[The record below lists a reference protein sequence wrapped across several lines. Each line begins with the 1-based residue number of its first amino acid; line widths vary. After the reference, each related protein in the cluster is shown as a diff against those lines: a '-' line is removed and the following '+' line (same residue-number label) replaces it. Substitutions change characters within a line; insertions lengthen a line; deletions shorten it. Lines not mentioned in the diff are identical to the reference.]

1 MWHLDSHAVM
11 AGSFASGQQIKM
23 NSSQRILLWIVSVL
37 AIAAALY
44 FLSPLFD
51 SLAPADKHLVDA
63 DDDDDGDDEKQ
74 NHQFALSVEL
84 TEAAQKMASIESQ
97 TLMESFYTPEIRAM
111 AVVIPTR
118 ELQLAH
124 SRCSEAKMNLRMA
137 KVNEQGM
144 SKELSRLKTLQQATG
159 SVASKEVDFA
169 QTNLSI
175 AQAEAELKQQLV
187 ENCHA
192 EVRQQW
198 PQPVA
203 DWVINGGEQFEL
215 LMSREQSILKVTLP
229 PKQSL
234 NPNVDTVRWQQPHQ
248 QNDVGEAQRLAA
260 AISVDP
266 VLSGETWFFLNKSSS
281 LQEGAKLHVWVPTEQ
296 GAFSAVLIPYQSVVW
311 YAGQPWAYLRMD
323 EQRFQRISLLN
334 GHDSVEGIY
343 LQQGFHPGDAVV
355 TSGAQTLLSEE
366 FKWQIHDEDD
376 DDD

>member
-1 MWHLDSHAVM
+1 
-11 AGSFASGQQIKM
+11 M

-37 AIAAALY
+37 AIVAALY
-44 FLSPLFD
+44 FLSPLLDSFD
-51 SLAPADKHLVDA
+51 PSDNHVVKEF
-63 DDDDDGDDEKQ
+63 DDDDNEDDVQ

-144 SKELSRLKTLQQATG
+144 SKELSRLKTLKKATG
-159 SVASKEVDFA
+159 SVASKEVNYA
-169 QTNLSI
+169 QTNLSL
-175 AQAEAELKQQLV
+175 AQTESELKQQLL

-198 PQPVA
+198 PQPIA
-203 DWVINGGEQFEL
+203 DWVINGGEEFNL
-215 LMSREQSILKVTLP
+215 LMSREQSIIKVTLP

-234 NPNVDTVRWQQPHQ
+234 NPNVDTVRWQQPYQ
-248 QNDVGEAQRLAA
+248 QNNVGQAQRLAA

-281 LQEGAKLHVWVPTEQ
+281 LQEGAKLQVWVPTEQ
-296 GAFSAVLIPYQSVVW
+296 GAFSAVLIPYQSVIW
-311 YAGQPWAYLRMD
+311 YAGQPWAYLHMD
-323 EQRFQRISLLN
+323 EKRFQRISLLN
-334 GHDSVEGIY
+334 GHDSVEGMY

>member
-1 MWHLDSHAVM
+1 
-11 AGSFASGQQIKM
+11 M
-23 NSSQRILLWIVSVL
+23 NSSQRTLLWIVSVL
-37 AIAAALY
+37 AIVATLY
-44 FLSPLFD
+44 FFSPLLDSFD
-51 SLAPADKHLVDA
+51 PSDNHVVKDI
-63 DDDDDGDDEKQ
+63 DDDDNEDDVQ

-118 ELQLAH
+118 ELQFAH

-137 KVNEQGM
+137 KVNEQAM

-159 SVASKEVDFA
+159 SVASKEVNYA
-169 QTNLSI
+169 QTNLSL
-175 AQAEAELKQQLV
+175 AQAESELKQQLV
-187 ENCHA
+187 DNCHA

-203 DWVINGGEQFEL
+203 DWVINGGEEFNL
-215 LMSREQSILKVTLP
+215 LMSRDQSIMKVTLP

-234 NPNVDTVRWQQPHQ
+234 NPNVDTVRWQQTHQ
-248 QNDVGEAQRLAA
+248 QNNVGQAQRLAA

-266 VLSGETWFFLNKSSS
+266 VVSGETWFFLNKSSS
-281 LQEGAKLHVWVPTEQ
+281 LQEGAKLQVWVPTEQ
-296 GAFSAVLIPYQSVVW
+296 GAFSAVLVPYQSVVW
-311 YAGQPWAYLRMD
+311 YAGQPWAYLHMD

>member
-1 MWHLDSHAVM
+1 MT
-11 AGSFASGQQIKM
+11 GSFASGQQIKM

-37 AIAAALY
+37 AIVAALY
-44 FLSPLFD
+44 FLSPLLDSFD
-51 SLAPADKHLVDA
+51 PSDNHVVKEF
-63 DDDDDGDDEKQ
+63 DDDDNEDDVQ

-144 SKELSRLKTLQQATG
+144 SKELSRLKTLKKATG
-159 SVASKEVDFA
+159 SVASKEVNYA
-169 QTNLSI
+169 QTNLSL
-175 AQAEAELKQQLV
+175 AQTESELKQQLL

-198 PQPVA
+198 PQPIA
-203 DWVINGGEQFEL
+203 DWVINGGEEFNL
-215 LMSREQSILKVTLP
+215 LMSREQSIIKVTLP
-229 PKQSL
+229 PKQ
-234 NPNVDTVRWQQPHQ
+234 
-248 QNDVGEAQRLAA
+248 
-260 AISVDP
+260 
-266 VLSGETWFFLNKSSS
+266 SGETWFFLNKSSS

-296 GAFSAVLIPYQSVVW
+296 GAFSAVLIPYQSVIW
-311 YAGQPWAYLRMD
+311 YAGQPWAYLHMD
-323 EQRFQRISLLN
+323 EKRFQRISLLN
-334 GHDSVEGIY
+334 GHDSVEGMY

>member
-1 MWHLDSHAVM
+1 MT
-11 AGSFASGQQIKM
+11 GSFASGQQIKM

-37 AIAAALY
+37 AIVVALY
-44 FLSPLFD
+44 FLSPLLDSFD
-51 SLAPADKHLVDA
+51 PSDNHVVKDI
-63 DDDDDGDDEKQ
+63 DDDDNEDEML

-111 AVVIPTR
+111 AVVTPTR
-118 ELQLAH
+118 DLRLAH

-137 KVNEQGM
+137 KVNQQGM

-159 SVASKEVDFA
+159 SVASKEVNYA
-169 QTNLSI
+169 QTNLSL
-175 AQAEAELKQQLV
+175 AQAESELKQQLV
-187 ENCHA
+187 DNCHA

-203 DWVINGGEQFEL
+203 DWIINGGEQFNL
-215 LMSREQSILKVTLP
+215 LMSRKQTLLKVTLP

-234 NPNVDTVRWQQPHQ
+234 SQRVDTLRWQQTNQ
-248 QNDVGEAQRLAA
+248 QHNVGQAQRLAA

-281 LQEGAKLHVWVPTEQ
+281 LQEGAKLQVWVPTEQ
-296 GAFSAVLIPYQSVVW
+296 GAFSAVLIPYQSVIW

-323 EQRFQRISLLN
+323 DQRFQRISLLN

-343 LQQGFHPGDAVV
+343 LQEGFHPGDAVV